1 MINIPVLSASL
12 CACPKQGYMAQG
24 KVARNTPVRV
34 CSVGEN
40 CVLLMSPW
48 LTEWPG
54 GKCAHVPGLQ
64 GSSSLE
70 DGDERSVLLT
80 LEPAPW

>member
-12 CACPKQGYMAQG
+12 CVCPKQGYMAQG

-40 CVLLMSPW
+40 CMLLMNPW